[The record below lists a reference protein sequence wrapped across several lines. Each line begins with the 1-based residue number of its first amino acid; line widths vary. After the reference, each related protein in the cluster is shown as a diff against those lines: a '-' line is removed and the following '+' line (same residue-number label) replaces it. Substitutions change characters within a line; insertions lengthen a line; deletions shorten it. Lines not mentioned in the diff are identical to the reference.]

1 MIHALRAFRHRN
13 FRLFFYGQSLSLIGS
28 WIQQIAMSWLVY
40 RMTGSPFL
48 LGLAAFA
55 GQIPILVLAPLGG
68 IWADRFDLRKLLL
81 ATQVLAMLQ
90 ALALALLIY
99 ARLIQVWH
107 IMAMATALGVIM
119 ALDTPLRQTFV
130 PQIVPAKEDMPAAIA
145 FNGFMQNAGRMI
157 GPTVAGIL
165 LLYFSE
171 AACFLINGVSKIAVI
186 VAIFLT
192 GVAPNVR
199 SSSHPSLL
207 RGLTEGVRYA
217 WDIVPIRLLLPILAL
232 VSFMATPYQT
242 LLPIFAKETFSG
254 GADTLGFLMGA
265 AGFGS
270 LLSPIYL
277 ASRRDVRGLTRVL
290 LGGVL
295 LTGIT
300 LMMFAYSQLMWL
312 SMVLIAF
319 TGLGIILAAQAVGT
333 IFQTI
338 VDDGMRGRIMSF
350 FTAAF
355 LGIAPLGSLAAG
367 ALAHAVGAEHTLF
380 IGGACCVAGAIVL
393 WRQLPR
399 LRASIRPIYIRLGII
414 QE

>member
-28 WIQQIAMSWLVY
+28 WIQQIALSWLVY

-48 LGLAAFA
+48 LGLTAFA
-55 GQIPILVLAPLGG
+55 GQFPILILAPLGG
-68 IWADRFDLRKLLL
+68 IWADRFDVRKLLM

-90 ALALALLIY
+90 ALALALLTY
-99 ARLIQVWH
+99 TGLIQVWH
-107 IMAMATALGVIM
+107 IIAMATALGVIM

-130 PQIVPAKEDMPAAIA
+130 PKMVPAREDLPAAIA

-157 GPTVAGIL
+157 GPTIAGIL
-165 LLYFSE
+165 LVYFSE
-171 AACFLINGVSKIAVI
+171 ASCFLINGVSKIAVI
-186 VAIFLT
+186 LAILYT
-192 GVAPNVR
+192 SIAPSSR
-199 SSSHPSLL
+199 PSSHPSLL

-217 WDIVPIRLLLPILAL
+217 WGVVPIRLLLPVLAL

-242 LLPIFAKETFSG
+242 LLPIFAKETFGG
-254 GADTLGFLMGA
+254 GAETLGFLMGA

-277 ASRRDVRGLTRVL
+277 ASRRDVRGLLRIL
-290 LGGVL
+290 LGGMM

-300 LMMFAYSQLMWL
+300 LMMFAYSHLLWL
-312 SMVLIAF
+312 SMVMIAL

-338 VDDGMRGRIMSF
+338 VDDGMRGRIMSL

-355 LGIAPLGSLAAG
+355 LGVAPLGSLAAG
-367 ALAHAVGAEHTLF
+367 SLAHAVGAEHTLA
-380 IGGACCVAGAIVL
+380 IGGACCVAGAIAL

-399 LRASIRPIYIRLGII
+399 LRATIRPIYIRLGII
-414 QE
+414 QK